1 MWGAVLDAAG
11 VLADAVSVALPF
23 VPGGASAAIAGF
35 RSADALLDAART
47 ADGLSDAAD
56 AATHAVR
63 AADDVTGSAVSY
75 RSFTR
80 ANFRE
85 NLSRR
90 TGGARA
96 GMEAHHTLPVKFENK
111 FNEIG
116 ININDPKY
124 GEWVEQSKHRKDA
137 YQYNQYWKAFFKEYE
152 SKNLTPTQ
160 DDVMNYLHK
169 LNEPYNGIQ
178 KTK

>member
-35 RSADALLDAART
+35 RSADALLDAAKT
-47 ADGLSDAAD
+47 ADGLSD
-56 AATHAVR
+56 ATHAVR
-63 AADDVTGSAVSY
+63 AADDVTGYAVSY

-96 GMEAHHTLPVKFENK
+96 GMDAHHTLPVRFESK

-124 GEWVEQSKHRKDA
+124 GEWVEQSKHRKSA
-137 YQYNQYWKAFFKEYE
+137 RQYNSKWQAFFETY
-152 SKNLTPTQ
+152 KNENRTPSQ

-169 LNEPYNGIQ
+169 LNEPYNDIQ

>member
-1 MWGAVLDAAG
+1 
-11 VLADAVSVALPF
+11 
-23 VPGGASAAIAGF
+23 
-35 RSADALLDAART
+35 
-47 ADGLSDAAD
+47 
-56 AATHAVR
+56 
-63 AADDVTGSAVSY
+63 
-75 RSFTR
+75 
-80 ANFRE
+80 
-85 NLSRR
+85 
-90 TGGARA
+90 
-96 GMEAHHTLPVKFENK
+96 MEAHHMLPVKFENK

-137 YQYNQYWKAFFKEYE
+137 YQYNQDWKAFFKEYE